1 VQLEDKVFDSKPRFF
16 KVFREMDTDG
26 DGFISYKDFET
37 HLKKNKIEATQEEV
51 VTLMH
56 KVLDPEQKGYIDFN
70 SFQQR
75 IRPRMSD

>member
-1 VQLEDKVFDSKPRFF
+1 
-16 KVFREMDTDG
+16 VFREMDTDG

-70 SFQQR
+70 SFQ
-75 IRPRMSD
+75 